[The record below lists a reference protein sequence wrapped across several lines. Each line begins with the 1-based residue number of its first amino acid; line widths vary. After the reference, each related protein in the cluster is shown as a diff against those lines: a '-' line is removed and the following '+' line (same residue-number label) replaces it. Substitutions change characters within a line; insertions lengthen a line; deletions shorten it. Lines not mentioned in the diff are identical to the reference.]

1 MNLGS
6 ASSRYIIIWW
16 RQSPDLAGACYC
28 VCSPFSPH
36 ANAGLC
42 GGVMN
47 IFDVLYRQAR
57 ADHAKAMLKCR
68 SESRPEALSQ
78 AEQNERFKGYEV
90 PSTSKELEMTCL
102 KDPQTLAENA
112 HSPVSEDA
120 PADIGMILGR
130 ILNRLS

>member
-1 MNLGS
+1 
-6 ASSRYIIIWW
+6 
-16 RQSPDLAGACYC
+16 
-28 VCSPFSPH
+28 
-36 ANAGLC
+36 
-42 GGVMN
+42 MN

-102 KDPQTLAENA
+102 KDPKRWPKTIKVWAMRPQTLELSLGAFLSTFLIDCPSSKQNWLKKSVCS
-112 HSPVSEDA
+112 HSVSPRRMTERV
-120 PADIGMILGR
+120 R
-130 ILNRLS
+130 IFCSQFCFIPMAC